1 MRKSR
6 AIALTAAAGALAVVG
21 TAAPAYAAT
30 SPASICDSG
39 YSVIDSKSLSSSPAA
54 TTYLLWNGSTNCVVT
69 IRGTAGG
76 ATLMHAKV
84 KVEGGSWKVDEGDY
98 TSYAGPVRVAAAGK
112 CVMWG
117 GGINEASY
125 TSGWEHCG

>member
-6 AIALTAAAGALAVVG
+6 AIALASAVGALAFAA
-21 TAAPAYAAT
+21 TATPAYAAA
-30 SPASICDSG
+30 SPSSICGSG
-39 YSVIDSKSLSSSPAA
+39 YSVIDSKNVSSSPS
-54 TTYLLWNGSTNCVVT
+54 TTSYLLWNGSSNCVVT
-69 IRGTAGG
+69 IRATAGK

-84 KVEGGSWKVDEGDY
+84 RVEGGSWKVNEGDY
-98 TSYAGPVRVAAAGK
+98 TSYAGPVRVAANGK

-125 TSGWEHCG
+125 TSGWGHCG

>member
-1 MRKSR
+1 MRKAR
-6 AIALTAAAGALAVVG
+6 VFTLAAATGTLIIAG
-21 TAAPAYAAT
+21 TAAPAYAAP
-30 SPASICDSG
+30 SPASLCGSG
-39 YSVIDSKSLSSSPAA
+39 YSVIDSHALSSSPAA
-54 TTYLLWNGSTNCVVT
+54 TAYLLWNGSTNCVVT

-84 KVEGGSWKVDEGDY
+84 KVEGGSWKVDEGSY
-98 TSYAGPVRVAAAGK
+98 TSYAGPVRAAGSGK

-117 GGINEASY
+117 GGINKASY